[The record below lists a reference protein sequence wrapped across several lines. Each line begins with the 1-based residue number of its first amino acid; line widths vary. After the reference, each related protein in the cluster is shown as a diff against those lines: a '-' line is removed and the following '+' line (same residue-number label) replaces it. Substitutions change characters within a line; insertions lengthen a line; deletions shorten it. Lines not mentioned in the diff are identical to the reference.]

1 MFGDKSASE
10 KAQEASAEQ
19 ESGFFRK
26 LVSGLEKTKQHLVT
40 KVEQI
45 TSGRKVD
52 EALFEELEEVL
63 IQADCGVAAAMFLVD
78 QLRERARTE
87 RITEAEELKTILQE
101 EMVAL

>member
-1 MFGDKSASE
+1 MFWKRMVGDKSASV
-10 KAQEASAEQ
+10 KPQEASGEQ

-26 LVSGLEKTKQHLVT
+26 LVSGLEKTKQNLVA

-63 IQADCGVAAAMFLVD
+63 IQAACGVASALFLFV
-78 QLRERARTE
+78 QLWLRART
-87 RITEAEELKTILQE
+87 
-101 EMVAL
+101 VSFP

>member
-10 KAQEASAEQ
+10 KAQEASGDQ

-26 LVSGLEKTKQHLVT
+26 PVSGLEKTKQNLVA

-63 IQADCGVAAAMFLVD
+63 IQADCGATAMFPVK
-78 QLRERARTE
+78 LREARTE
-87 RITEAEELKTILQE
+87 RITEAEG
-101 EMVAL
+101 